1 MAPLMSST
9 PLIQRAVFW
18 ALVLAIF
25 LVLAAFII
33 PTIARVSDT
42 ARRSV
47 DAANLRLIGQ
57 SMLIYADQHGDQL
70 PIATDI
76 WDYARSLADDG
87 GLDAPKIWLSSADP
101 AWDSI
106 DAFPESILLPGSS
119 QPRSITPAF
128 RELKP
133 SVAVALG
140 KLNTRMSSTTP
151 IAWTRGLQ
159 PNGTWSTH
167 SPYGKSGGYITFL
180 GGNVAFFKALNYGEG
195 ELVRF
200 DGKGRTA
207 NILDALPPGTRIGE
221 YTPTAD
227 EQQEWAEAV
236 IWTRTMGPLTRY
248 APLSFLVILWLPFI
262 AIGICRL
269 IKKRPGAFTV
279 LLWPVAFTIVLFFI
293 LPGCW

>member
-1 MAPLMSST
+1 MSDT

-18 ALVLAIF
+18 AVALAIF
-25 LVLAAFII
+25 LLLAALII
-33 PTIARVSDT
+33 PTFARVSDT

-47 DAANLRLIGQ
+47 DAANLRQIGQ
-57 SMLIYADQHGDQL
+57 SMLIYANNHEDRL
-70 PIATDI
+70 PVATDI
-76 WDYARSLADDG
+76 WDYARSLADDA
-87 GLDAPKIWLSSADP
+87 GLDGPRIWLSSADP
-101 AWDSI
+101 AGDSI
-106 DAFPESILLPGSS
+106 DTFPQSILLPGPSK
-119 QPRSITPAF
+119 PHLINPAF

-140 KLNTRMSSTTP
+140 KLNTRMPATTP

-159 PNGTWSTH
+159 PNGTWSAH

-200 DGKGRTA
+200 DGKGQTA
-207 NILDALPPGTRIGE
+207 NILEAIPPGTRIGE
-221 YTPTAD
+221 YTPTPD

-236 IWTRTMGPLTRY
+236 VWTRTMGPFTRY
-248 APLSFLVILWLPFI
+248 APLTFLTILWLPFI
-262 AIGICRL
+262 AISVCRL